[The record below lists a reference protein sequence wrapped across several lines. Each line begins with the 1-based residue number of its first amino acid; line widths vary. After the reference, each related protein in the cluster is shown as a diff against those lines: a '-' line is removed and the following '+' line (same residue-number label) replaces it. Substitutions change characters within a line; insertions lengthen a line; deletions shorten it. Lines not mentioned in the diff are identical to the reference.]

1 MENSNRSVG
10 FVGHGFSRV
19 CGHRSGRP
27 AVENRRRCIVSAQP
41 GPFGSQAVDFVF
53 SGGLLVI
60 LIGAGTLLWNGFTA
74 DITSTPN
81 RTEGLNLPKVDRFN
95 SSIDQSK
102 SDEEKKD
109 D

>member
-1 MENSNRSVG
+1 MEKHNLSVG
-10 FVGHGFSRV
+10 FVGHGFNRV
-19 CGHRSGRP
+19 CGHRNGRP
-27 AVENRRRCIVSAQP
+27 AIENRRRPIVSVQP
-41 GPFGSQAVDFVF
+41 GPFGSQAVDYVF

-81 RTEGLNLPKVDRFN
+81 RTEGLNLPKVDKFN
-95 SSIDQSK
+95 SSIDKSK
-102 SDEEKKD
+102 PDEEKKD